1 VELWGFRDDG
11 HELLAPVAGVVD
23 VEPEE
28 AGRVAVAESAEEFGV
43 GGEAAP
49 SLGNEGGGEA
59 EAEQDLVEVEQVVVA
74 DDICHRGLATSHS
87 SDGAPGSSDLG
98 EISGRPS
105 ENLARLDDFGL
116 RAPSPSEQENRLENW
131 DPKLLRKPIFFFFF
145 LQKFHGTFSRFNFLR

>member
-49 SLGNEGGGEA
+49 SLGNEGGADKEGGEA
-59 EAEQDLVEVEQVVVA
+59 EAEQDLLEQVVVA
-74 DDICHRGLATSHS
+74 DDICHRGLLPIPRTEHQLV
-87 SDGAPGSSDLG
+87 AP
-98 EISGRPS
+98 IFARPS
-105 ENLARLDDFGL
+105 ENLARLEDFGL

-131 DPKLLRKPIFFFFF
+131 DPKLLRKPIFFCFFA
-145 LQKFHGTFSRFNFLR
+145 KIPRNIFSL